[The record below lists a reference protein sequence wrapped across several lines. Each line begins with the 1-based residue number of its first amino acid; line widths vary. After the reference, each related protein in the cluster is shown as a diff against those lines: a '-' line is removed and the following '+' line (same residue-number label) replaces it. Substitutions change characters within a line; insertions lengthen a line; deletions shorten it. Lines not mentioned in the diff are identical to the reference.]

1 MRGRSRRA
9 HPTSSLDEFIELE
22 ESSVGRQVED
32 PGPSPEEIV
41 ADKDRSNIIAGAIGS
56 LPDFQRAMVVL
67 YHVNHKSYEEIAEIM
82 KLPIGTVKSRLNR
95 ARIALKEKLSEVREL
110 F

>member
-1 MRGRSRRA
+1 M
-9 HPTSSLDEFIELE
+9 
-22 ESSVGRQVED
+22 GRQVED
-32 PGPSPEEIV
+32 PSPGPEEILT
-41 ADKDRSNIIAGAIGS
+41 DKDRSERIARAIGA

-82 KLPIGTVKSRLNR
+82 RLPIGTVKSRLNR